1 MTTKN
6 KWTNCDFI
14 DYGDYRNDE
23 AEREKWLEI
32 RRGFIGGSDAGAF
45 NPDSKYK
52 SPYLLYADKKG
63 KAKPFTG
70 NEATRRGNLLEPVIR
85 TETGRIIG
93 AEIVECNY
101 ALINKDQPY
110 MGCNLDGV
118 IIGDFEFEGRDFSA
132 PVGFEAKTSMRG
144 DGFDKVKG
152 EIPGDYYYQV
162 QHCMA
167 VTGIEAFILAVYITS
182 RDELQVYS
190 IPRNE
195 DFIKSLVE
203 VEGDFWTNNI
213 EAGVSPAPR
222 GLAEENEILDG
233 LVSGGEVEVTA
244 ELEALSAEYEEARK
258 AESAAKAK
266 KDEAAA
272 KIKAALIA
280 SQTGEG
286 GKITAK
292 NERTSLSYSIVKST
306 RVDTDKLKNNFPPV
320 YEAVLK
326 ESESGRL
333 SVRVKEVKN
342 EC

>member
-6 KWTNCDFI
+6 KWTNCRVI
-14 DYGDYRNDE
+14 EYGDYLNDE

-32 RRGFIGGSDAGAF
+32 RRRFVGGSDAGSF
-45 NPDSKYK
+45 NPSSKYK
-52 SPYLLYADKKG
+52 SPFLLYASKKG
-63 KAKPFTG
+63 QAKPFEG
-70 NEATRRGNLLEPVIR
+70 NAATKRGNLLEPVIR
-85 TETGRIIG
+85 SETAKKIG
-93 AEIVECNY
+93 AEIELCPY
-101 ALINKDQPY
+101 ALINNERPF
-110 MGCNLDGV
+110 MGCNLDGF
-118 IIGDFEFEGRDFSA
+118 INHPFDYDGKRFEA
-132 PVGFEAKTSMRG
+132 PTGFEAKTSRDG
-144 DGFDKVKG
+144 SGFDKASG
-152 EIPGDYYYQV
+152 EIPDDYYYQV

-167 VTGIEAFILAVYITS
+167 VTGIQNFILSVYVIS

-190 IPRNE
+190 IPRND
-195 DFIKSLVE
+195 DFIKLLVE
-203 VEGDFWTNNI
+203 VEGDFWTNNV

-280 SQTGEG
+280 AQSGEG

-306 RVDTDKLKNNFPPV
+306 RVDTDKLKHNFPPV

-333 SVRVKEVKN
+333 SVRVKEEKK
-342 EC
+342 

>member
-1 MTTKN
+1 MTDKN

-14 DYGDYRNDE
+14 DYGDYRNNE

-32 RRGFIGGSDAGAF
+32 RRRFIGGSDAGAF

-63 KAKPFTG
+63 NAKPFTG

-85 TETGRIIG
+85 AETGRIIG

-101 ALINKDQPY
+101 ALINKDHPY

-118 IIGDFEFEGRDFSA
+118 IINDFEFEGKTFTA

-144 DGFDKVKG
+144 DGFDKAKG

-167 VTGIEAFILAVYITS
+167 VTGIEAFILSVYVTS

-190 IPRNE
+190 IPRND

-203 VEGDFWTNNI
+203 VEGDFWTHNI

-280 SQTGEG
+280 AQTGEG

-320 YEAVLK
+320 YEEVLK

-333 SVRVKEVKN
+333 SVRVKEAKK
-342 EC
+342 